1 MKTLLILFIIFIYIF
16 LFYNNNEFVY
26 IEDNFEG
33 TRYLV
38 QKSTKEES
46 MKILTEITKR
56 LYRLRSYLIE
66 NINNNLEFKPYID
79 RLQKGFNNTRTTI
92 MENSSTSDNTSYNIN
107 KGEELVFCLKSKKT
121 GKFHDINL
129 LMYVAIHEIA
139 HIACPVIGHGELYQK
154 IFKFF
159 IDMAEKINIY
169 KRVNYNEKPT
179 EYCDMMLTT
188 SV

>member
-38 QKSTKEES
+38 QKNTKEES

-66 NINNNLEFKPYID
+66 NINNNLEFKPY
-79 RLQKGFNNTRTTI
+79 
-92 MENSSTSDNTSYNIN
+92 
-107 KGEELVFCLKSKKT
+107 
-121 GKFHDINL
+121 
-129 LMYVAIHEIA
+129 
-139 HIACPVIGHGELYQK
+139 
-154 IFKFF
+154 
-159 IDMAEKINIY
+159 KIN
-169 KRVNYNEKPT
+169 P
-179 EYCDMMLTT
+179 LQ
-188 SV
+188 